1 MLKKLSV
8 TLSLLLI
15 TVGLLAACNSQ
26 PAAAP
31 QPSQPEADTAP
42 AEEAET
48 KTEADTASAEE
59 AESETAASP
68 GGDLEVFSY
77 WTSGGEAAALDA
89 LFSTY
94 KDEYPNTNI
103 INAVIAGGA
112 GSNAFAVLQT
122 RLAGGDPPDVWQTH
136 PGAELYGR
144 YVDPGYAA
152 PVTDLYQQEG
162 WLDKMPKQLV
172 ESMTAEDGE
181 IYAVMVGIHRGN
193 DLWYN
198 KKLLAEHGL
207 EIGDTLSFDQ
217 FIQMADTLKEA
228 NIPAL
233 CVGDSGIWASAMILE
248 NNLISAL
255 GSRYPGLWDG
265 SVSFEDPA
273 VKEAIEQY
281 GQMLE
286 YQNEDHAALSWD
298 QAAKKLIE
306 GGCAFTVMGDWAY
319 GEFVN
324 ANLKDNEDFGW
335 IDFPGTQDYFDLVA
349 DGFTLAKDAPNPEA
363 AKAWMKS
370 VNSLPAQEAFNPL
383 KGSIC
388 ARTDCDRKKFGIY
401 HNWSMDS
408 FASDTVVP
416 SIIGGAAAPADWQQ
430 AYFDGV
436 TQFVVDKDV
445 DALAQSLAQAA
456 QDAGISQ

>member
-1 MLKKLSV
+1 MLQKLSV
-8 TLSLLLI
+8 SLLLI
-15 TVGLLAACNSQ
+15 AVWLLAACSGQ
-26 PAAAP
+26 PAATPPPAAP
-31 QPSQPEADTAP
+31 AEAEQAQPAAEEAQPP
-42 AEEAET
+42 AEEA
-48 KTEADTASAEE
+48 AS
-59 AESETAASP
+59 TAA
-68 GGDLEVFSY
+68 GNDLEVFSY

-94 KDEYPNTNI
+94 KAEYPETNI

-136 PGAELYGR
+136 PGAELFGR
-144 YVDPGYAA
+144 YVDPDYAA

-162 WLDKMPKQLV
+162 WLEKMPEQLV
-172 ESMTAEDGE
+172 ESMTAEDGQ

-198 KKLLAEHGL
+198 KKLLAEHDL
-207 EIGDTLSFDQ
+207 EIGDSLSFDEFFQ
-217 FIQMADTLKEA
+217 IADTLKEA
-228 NIPAL
+228 KVPAL
-233 CVGDSGIWASAMILE
+233 CVGDSGIWASAIILE
-248 NNLISAL
+248 NSLISAL
-255 GSRYPGLWDG
+255 GERYNGLWDG

-273 VKEAIEQY
+273 VKQAIQQY
-281 GQMLE
+281 GRMLE
-286 YQNEDHAALSWD
+286 YQNDDHAALSWD

-324 ANLKDNEDFGW
+324 AKLKDNEDFGW
-335 IDFPGTQDYFDLVA
+335 VDFPGTQDYFDLVA
-349 DGFTLAKDAPNPEA
+349 DGFVLAKDAPNPEA

-370 VNSLPAQEAFNPL
+370 VSSLPAQEAFNPL

-388 ARTDCDRKKFGIY
+388 ARTDCDRQKFGGY

-408 FASDTVVP
+408 FASDAVVP

-436 TQFVVDKDV
+436 TKYVVDKNV
-445 DALAQSLAQAA
+445 DALAQALAQAA
-456 QDAGISQ
+456 QEAGIDD